1 MSPRRMIRYAWY
13 VRHEAVTRWIEI
25 AAIAIGITAVAAS
38 VGYFGSPLAGV
49 IAGGALLVLWL
60 MT

>member
-1 MSPRRMIRYAWY
+1 MNAPRIVWLAE
-13 VRHEAVTRWIEI
+13 VGRWLEI
-25 AAIAIGITAVAAS
+25 VAIAVAITAVTAAI
-38 VGYFGSPLAGV
+38 GYFGSPLAGV